1 MLNISDVRIDKR
13 LSVDKYNSSRKLKPE
28 IWAIKFSRWLLI
40 LLGIA
45 ILALFL
51 PWTQNIRARGTV
63 TSFNPTENPQTIQSR
78 IDGMIAEWYVQEGQV
93 VNAGDTL
100 ARLTEIKDEY
110 FDPSLLD
117 RTGSQIDAQK
127 QANDSYLEKAKAI
140 EQQLSA
146 LESTRIAKLQQARN
160 KITQSRLKVRADSA
174 DWVAATVALSIAD
187 TQFRRQ
193 ESLFNK
199 GLISRTDL
207 ENRKNKLQESV
218 AKETSAKNKLEASR
232 AELNISITEISA
244 IENDY
249 TEKISKASGDRFTA
263 LSQYYD
269 GESKI
274 NKLQNSLA
282 NYSIRRDNY
291 YITAPQG
298 GLIAETMRSGLGETV
313 KQGEAL
319 ATIIP
324 MDYTRAVEIFVDPMD
339 LPLIHKG
346 EVVRLLFDGWPAI
359 VFSGWPNTSYGTFGG
374 RVVAVDRAI
383 GPDGKFKVL
392 VQPDPNDT
400 PWPEAIRIGTGTNA
414 IALLNEVPVWYELW
428 RQLNGFP
435 PDFYVPTNGNGTTE
449 TKKK

>member
-1 MLNISDVRIDKR
+1 MLNISDIRIDKR
-13 LSVDKYNSSRKLKPE
+13 LSLEKCHSSRKLNPE
-28 IWAIKFSRWLLI
+28 MWAVKFSRWLLI
-40 LLGIA
+40 LLGMF

-78 IDGMIAEWYVQEGQV
+78 IDGMIAEWFVQEGQV

-110 FDPSLLD
+110 FDPSLLL
-117 RTGSQIDAQK
+117 RTGSQVDAQK
-127 QANDSYLEKAKAI
+127 QANDSYLEKARAI
-140 EQQLSA
+140 EQQLQA
-146 LESTRIAKLQQARN
+146 LESTRVAKLQQGRN
-160 KITQSRLKVRADSA
+160 KITQNRLKVRADSA
-174 DWVAATVALSIAD
+174 DWVAATVGLAIAD

-193 ESLFNK
+193 ESLFKK
-199 GLISRTDL
+199 GLISKTDL

-218 AKETSAKNKLEASR
+218 AKETSARNKFEASQ
-232 AELNISITEISA
+232 AELSISLTEISA
-244 IENDY
+244 IENDFV
-249 TEKISKASGDRFTA
+249 EKISKASSERFAA

-269 GESKI
+269 GESKL
-274 NKLQNSLA
+274 NKLQNSLS
-282 NYSIRRDNY
+282 NYTIRRDNY
-291 YITAPQG
+291 YITAPQS
-298 GLIAETMRSGLGETV
+298 GLVAETMRSGLGETV
-313 KQGEAL
+313 KQGESI
-319 ATIIP
+319 ATIVP
-324 MDYTRAVEIFVDPMD
+324 MEYTHAVEIFVDPMD

-374 RVVAVDRAI
+374 RVVALDRAI

-392 VQPDPNDT
+392 IQPDPGDT
-400 PWPEAIRIGTGTNA
+400 PWPEAIRIGTGTSA
-414 IALLNEVPVWYELW
+414 IALLKEVPVWYELW

-435 PDFYVPTNGNGTTE
+435 PDFYVPADSNGNAE